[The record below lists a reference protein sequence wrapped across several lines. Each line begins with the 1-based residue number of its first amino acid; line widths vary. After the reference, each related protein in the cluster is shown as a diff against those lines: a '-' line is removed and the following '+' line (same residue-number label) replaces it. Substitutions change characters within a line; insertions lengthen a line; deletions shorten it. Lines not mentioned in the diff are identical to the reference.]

1 MSNSE
6 WCPSLQI
13 VLHPYL
19 EQDMIE
25 EIHQQVGATLAPE
38 PAGDDDVEDDVG
50 EDINEEVDEAVSDEE
65 SEFKAFDN
73 GSPVRPRASGRR

>member
-1 MSNSE
+1 M
-6 WCPSLQI
+6 
-13 VLHPYL
+13 LHPYL

-25 EIHQQVGATLAPE
+25 EIHQQVGVTMAPE